1 MTVKQF
7 FKSAAFKS
15 LTVLLAIVIVAGA
28 LLAIFN
34 DLLKVTD
41 EEKFKR
47 SLQKIYGGDA
57 EVKTTILASDAES
70 VKIDGNTVNQA
81 YLMDDGNYLIQATGN
96 GGWQNGSITVWV
108 IMSCTGSKES
118 NSLKWNG
125 IERVVYESNDKQSYI
140 TRFSDADYALF
151 ADHNTDLVAGKLFG
165 DGINVV
171 KTGASA
177 PFTFGALTAA
187 VNATVNYFK
196 QTILGVATEP
206 DIYKYQSY
214 INLEETVITPNAA
227 EKTVVY
233 KLAMKKNGPA
243 PSFTVDVTVKDGKIT
258 EYNVTG
264 TICDPDNF
272 VQIGRAHV

>member
-125 IERVVYESNDKQSYI
+125 IERVVYESNDKQDRKS
-140 TRFSDADYALF
+140 
-151 ADHNTDLVAGKLFG
+151 
-165 DGINVV
+165 VV
-171 KTGASA
+171 
-177 PFTFGALTAA
+177 
-187 VNATVNYFK
+187 
-196 QTILGVATEP
+196 
-206 DIYKYQSY
+206 
-214 INLEETVITPNAA
+214 
-227 EKTVVY
+227 
-233 KLAMKKNGPA
+233 
-243 PSFTVDVTVKDGKIT
+243 
-258 EYNVTG
+258 
-264 TICDPDNF
+264 
-272 VQIGRAHV
+272 